1 MKHARTG
8 PRRLRMGETVR
19 HATAGILARA
29 TFRDPDLQALEMVTV
44 SEVVMSPDLKRAT
57 AFISMLGR
65 DDIDD
70 TVAALNR
77 AAGRIRGE
85 LGRMLESKFTPVVEF
100 RRDRS
105 FDEAERIETLIRRN
119 RHGS

>member
-1 MKHARTG
+1 MKPDRNG

-19 HATAGILARA
+19 HATASILAR
-29 TFRDPDLQALEMVTV
+29 TSFRDPDLQALDMVTV
-44 SEVVMSPDLKRAT
+44 SEVVMSPDLKQAT
-57 AFISMLGR
+57 AFVSMMGR
-65 DDIDD
+65 DDTDD

-85 LGRMLESKFTPVVEF
+85 LGRMLDAKFTPRLRF
-100 RRDRS
+100 RRDCS
-105 FDEAERIETLIRRN
+105 FEEADRVEALIRRN

>member
-1 MKHARTG
+1 
-8 PRRLRMGETVR
+8 MGETVR

-29 TFRDPDLQALEMVTV
+29 TFRDPDLQALDMVTV
-44 SEVVMSPDLKRAT
+44 SEVAMSPDLKRAT
-57 AFISMLGR
+57 AFITMLGR

-77 AAGRIRGE
+77 AAGHIRGE
-85 LGRMLESKFTPVVEF
+85 LGRLLESKFTPIVEF

-105 FDEAERIETLIRRN
+105 FDEAERIETLIRQN
-119 RHGS
+119 RHGA